1 MPRDPSRMATWSLR
15 AKLLAWY
22 SLVLVAVLA
31 TFAALAVWT
40 VWQSGLRDFDSRLTA
55 TASVLARAI
64 NLDSNGRYEVNL
76 TGPDLAEFT
85 GSDEGPYYAVWT
97 SAGLLI
103 DRSDPHIDPTSP
115 RAPQVRS
122 RGGNREV
129 IVAGN
134 QGALVLVG
142 DSLGQ
147 FRSDLWRVILGFTAA
162 AGIALALALGGGWFL
177 VGRALA
183 PVERIGA
190 TAEAMSESNLGLR
203 IDVART
209 EDELGRVATSLNR
222 AFDRLQEAFERQTRF
237 TADASHELRTPLAS
251 LMAELEWALARP
263 RARDEYRSSLAVC
276 LRAAQRMRGVVEGL
290 LTLARA
296 EAGAIEPQRAPVN
309 LASVVEDAASGVGSI
324 AAEHGVAIHIESV
337 PRSSMATRI
346 VCELISNLLI
356 NAVQHSVAGGTVT
369 CSVSALGPTTC
380 VVVSDT
386 GSGIGSDDLPHIFE
400 RFYRANKVRSRASGG
415 AGLGLAITKWI
426 AESHG
431 GHIRCESR
439 EGQGARFTLELPA
452 LEARATGAPGHAG
465 TPLSSDPADAAVP
478 TAGRA

>member
-1 MPRDPSRMATWSLR
+1 MVTWSLR

-40 VWQSGLRDFDSRLTA
+40 VRRSGLRDVDSRLTA
-55 TASVLARAI
+55 TALVLARAI
-64 NLDSNGRYEVNL
+64 NLDSTGRYEVNL
-76 TGPDLAEFT
+76 TGPELAEFT
-85 GSDEGPYYAVWT
+85 VSDDGPYYAVWT
-97 SAGLLI
+97 GAGLLI

-115 RAPQVRS
+115 RTPQVRS

-147 FRSDLWRVILGFTAA
+147 FRSDLWRVVLGFAAA

-183 PVERIGA
+183 PVERIGE

-203 IDVART
+203 IDVTRT

-263 RARDEYRSSLAVC
+263 RASGEYRSSLALC

-296 EAGAIEPQRAPVN
+296 DAGAIQPHREPVN
-309 LASVVEDAASGVGSI
+309 LASVVEDAVSGVESI
-324 AAEHGVAIHIESV
+324 AAERGIAIRIESV
-337 PRSSMATRI
+337 PAI
-346 VCELISNLLI
+346 VEGDSNRLRELISNLLI
-356 NAVQHSVAGGTVT
+356 NAVQHSVAGETVT
-369 CSVSALGPTTC
+369 CSVSTLGPTTR

-386 GSGIGSDDLPHIFE
+386 GPGVGSDDLPYIFE

-415 AGLGLAITKWI
+415 AGLGLAISKWI

-431 GHIRCESR
+431 GHIRCDSR
-439 EGQGARFTLELPA
+439 EGQGALFTVELPA
-452 LEARATGAPGHAG
+452 LVGNADQLPGKDG
-465 TPLSSDPADAAVP
+465 TPRSPEPVDVRVP
-478 TAGRA
+478 NAGRS

>member
-1 MPRDPSRMATWSLR
+1 MVTWSLR

-31 TFAALAVWT
+31 TFAALAVWA

-55 TASVLARAI
+55 TASVLGRAI
-64 NLDSNGRYEVNL
+64 NLDSTGRYEVNL
-76 TGPDLAEFT
+76 TGPDLAKFT

-103 DRSDPHIDPTSP
+103 DRSDPLVDPTSP

-147 FRSDLWRVILGFTAA
+147 FRSDLWRVILGFGAA

-222 AFDRLQEAFERQTRF
+222 AFDRLQAAFERQTRF

-251 LMAELEWALARP
+251 LMAELDWALARP
-263 RARDEYRSSLAVC
+263 RASDEYRSSLAVC

-296 EAGAIEPQRAPVN
+296 EAGAIEPHRAPVN
-309 LASVVEDAASGVGSI
+309 LASIVEDAASGVGSI
-324 AAEHGVAIHIESV
+324 AAEHGVTIHIETV
-337 PRSSMATRI
+337 PAI
-346 VCELISNLLI
+346 VDGDSNRLRQLISNLLI

-369 CSVSALGPTTC
+369 CSISTLGPTTC

-386 GSGIGSDDLPHIFE
+386 GSGIGSGDLPHIFE

-415 AGLGLAITKWI
+415 AGLGLAISKWI

-431 GHIRCESR
+431 GHIHCESR
-439 EGQGARFTLELPA
+439 EGQGARFTVELPA

-465 TPLSSDPADAAVP
+465 SQLSSDPTDAAVP